1 MNLCDD
7 VVGVN
12 KKNKLDDRDM
22 GNQGIADLLE
32 DYVPLTKVC
41 VCVSVWVSVC
51 VCVFN
56 RERERERESEQERER
71 DSVWDKL
78 NYIGRNNGNALR
90 QNKDKGF
97 RAESHNYIYLW

>member
-1 MNLCDD
+1 MTSPDLSGPVFTRGHRQSSSKSVNLCDD

-41 VCVSVWVSVC
+41 VCVSVC
-51 VCVFN
+51 VCLIE
-56 RERERERESEQERER
+56 RERERERARERER
-71 DSVWDKL
+71 FCM
-78 NYIGRNNGNALR
+78 G
-90 QNKDKGF
+90 
-97 RAESHNYIYLW
+97 